1 MQDTLTDVLVATSSR
16 SIPSDRWHAVIVRLM
31 RGEAARI
38 EGDMACELSSG
49 GDLVV
54 INAGQHA
61 TLALGAKTSALL
73 CRIDVRALR
82 GMLNDRSVAF
92 ACDPAL
98 RHHEGY
104 AELRQYLD
112 ALLRAVGETGDFARL
127 RRSSAELALVQ
138 CLLDRF
144 GVLASSGGGLSGP
157 NICAYVDTHYAEPI
171 GLSEVARHFAVT
183 PEHLA
188 RTFKREV
195 GQTLLAYLTQVRL
208 DAACELLLDGG
219 LTVTR
224 AALDAG
230 FPNVASLNQAFRRS
244 MGTTPSAW
252 RRSQSARPESTPEG
266 AFASLGSLLDSP
278 REEPAQG
285 HVVRF
290 SAHDVVTPG
299 RSWCEA
305 VGIGTVETLR
315 SARVRE
321 QVLGLSERVPFRH
334 WRIVFELDALLGEK
348 GLRRAEGCLDFMLD
362 AGLCPRLSL
371 EALSLD
377 GLGPLVNGLD
387 ALLRRCV
394 NRYSVQ
400 TVRSW
405 EFDLHCKH
413 DQLSYDRRFL
423 ELFSRVGR
431 LLQRYGV
438 ESLMGPGTAIGSDGG
453 SLRLFLRGI
462 KERKLALS
470 GVTVAC
476 RPEVSS
482 GSGGA
487 VVRTADSLY
496 LKNQLMLAREVLAQE
511 GIDPDLVVVGSWR
524 TSLGRRNIMSDSCF
538 AGAAMMRSHLSCRGL
553 ASSVCYDWAFDRLC
567 YQDAGDE
574 RAALAGLPGLMTRD
588 GVPKPALHA
597 LDFLG
602 HADTRLTHADEHA
615 VASANDMGNYQVVC
629 HNCEQ
634 LGARYLA
641 TPEDELS
648 VEDMGSY
655 FDNPSSRS
663 VDIAIRDVRN
673 GSYLVKTRIVNA
685 RGGSVA
691 DAARRMNLACLDD
704 PGRGEV
710 DFLMAGSLP
719 QLRLERVRVDDGTL
733 RFSHELQSN
742 EIAYL
747 HFIYLY

>member
-1 MQDTLTDVLVATSSR
+1 MQGFLTDVLVATNSR
-16 SIPSDRWHAVIVRLM
+16 DIPSDRWHAVIVRLM
-31 RGEAARI
+31 RGDAVRI
-38 EGDMACELSSG
+38 EGDVVCELSSG
-49 GDLVV
+49 GDLAVV
-54 INAGQHA
+54 NAGRRA
-61 TLALGAKTSALL
+61 TLMLGAVTSVLL

-98 RHHEGY
+98 QYHEGY
-104 AELRQYLD
+104 AELRQRLD
-112 ALLRAVGETGDFARL
+112 ALLRAVGETGDFACL
-127 RRSSAELALVQ
+127 RRNSAELALVQ

-144 GVLASSGGGLSGP
+144 GVLASSSGGLSGP

-171 GLSEVARHFAVT
+171 GLSEVARHFGVT
-183 PEHLA
+183 PEHLS
-188 RTFKREV
+188 RTFKRET

-208 DAACELLLDGG
+208 EAACELLLDDG

-244 MGTTPSAW
+244 MGTTPSEW
-252 RRSQSARPESTPEG
+252 RRGRGERPELPSDGVAE
-266 AFASLGSLLDSP
+266 SLGNLLDSP

-321 QVLGLSERVPFRH
+321 QVLGLSERVPFSH
-334 WRIVFELDALLGEK
+334 WRVVFELDSLAGEK

-377 GLGPLVNGLD
+377 ALGPLVDGLD

-413 DQLSYDRRFL
+413 DQLPYDRRFL
-423 ELFSRVGR
+423 ELHLRVRR
-431 LLQRYGV
+431 LLERYGV
-438 ESLMGPGTAIGSDGG
+438 ESLMGPGTAVGTDGE

-462 KERKLALS
+462 RERKLVLS
-470 GVTVAC
+470 GVTIAC

-482 GSGGA
+482 GSGGL
-487 VVRTADSLY
+487 VVRTADGFY
-496 LKNQLMLAREVLAQE
+496 LKNQLMIAREVLTQE
-511 GIDPDLVVVGSWR
+511 GFDPDLVVVGSWR
-524 TSLGRRNIMSDSCF
+524 TALGRRNIMSDSCF

-553 ASSVCYDWAFDRLC
+553 ASSVCYDWALDRLC

-574 RAALAGLPGLMTRD
+574 RAALAGLPGLITRD
-588 GVPKPALHA
+588 GVPKPTLHA

-602 HADTRLTHADEHA
+602 HVDARLTHADERS

-629 HNCEQ
+629 HNCER

-641 TPEDELS
+641 TPEDQLS
-648 VEDMGSY
+648 VEEMGSY
-655 FDNPSSRS
+655 FDNPSARTI
-663 VDIAIRDVRN
+663 DIAIRDVRR

-685 RGGSVA
+685 QGGSVA
-691 DAARRMNLACLDD
+691 DAARHMNLSCLDD

-710 DFLMAGSLP
+710 DSLMASCLP
-719 QLRLERVRVDDGTL
+719 QLRLDRVRVDDGTL